1 MTSPASTQPAAVWKA
16 LAREVAAPGRTRM
29 RVWSPETDKFSHT
42 APLRASLPTR
52 PAAVH
57 LYTNRRTQL
66 LPMDFDTKR
75 GSQAAVDA
83 DVAQA
88 INWITQCGGVTVTDR
103 STSGGRHLLVPL
115 AIGTSASVDEITLLM
130 RLLAARL
137 PTLDITPNLNPTQG
151 CITPPGSP
159 CKQGGYR
166 ILDGPLDAARDAFA
180 TRSTPDL
187 LPRLYVLLGALS
199 PTPTTPPGTSLTE
212 TPTAA
217 TIGDSDD
224 LRLAPA
230 HVRHDPL
237 PPAVHDFATRGIHN
251 TTDRTWPTPSEA
263 RMSVITHAV
272 WRGHTITSI
281 TALIAPGRPWHDGL
295 GAAYQR
301 YHHHA
306 PAALTRDFTK
316 AITWLTANLEKD
328 RPPQHKN
335 KYPQGGTTGGHGSEQ
350 LRNWLA
356 NGCAWADRE
365 FRGQRYRW
373 TVQAVLQTLAVHAA
387 RAGQV
392 INGTPVVGVG
402 GRALSLASGLLS
414 PDTIWRVLRDLRDRP
429 GSPVTQV
436 RSAIGVDADWY
447 ALTSQNKIETD
458 PIRLQRARIEDVH
471 PAWHVLGHQHRRV
484 YELIAYHAV
493 TNRADLYSAARLS
506 KSTVNAT
513 IVELTVAGLI
523 KTTGRGTVAPGPTSL
538 DDIATAH
545 HLDDITQS
553 RIAEYRAE
561 RQQWRTW
568 LEARDTLMGRTTPG
582 ASNTA
587 PVPSWAPRYDEPIE
601 QAYLESV
608 LSTGPPPEREDNST
622 SPHTDAIALIGD
634 ILGGRI
640 LNV

>member
-57 LYTNRRTQL
+57 LYTNGRTQL

-75 GSQAAVDA
+75 GGQAAVDA

-88 INWITQCGGVTVTDR
+88 INWVTQCGGVTVTDR

-115 AIGTSASVDEITLLM
+115 AIGTSASVEEITLLM

-166 ILDGPLDAARDAFA
+166 ILDGPLEAAREAFA
-180 TRSTPDL
+180 TRSAPDL

-199 PTPTTPPGTSLTE
+199 PTPNTAH
-212 TPTAA
+212 TPTTTTGPTAY
-217 TIGDSDD
+217 TVGEGED

-230 HVRHDPL
+230 HIRHDPL
-237 PPAVHDFATRGIHN
+237 PPSVHDFATRGIHN
-251 TTDRTWPTPSEA
+251 AADRAWPTPSEA

-272 WRGHTITSI
+272 WRGHTIASI
-281 TALIAPGRPWHDGL
+281 TALTAPGRPWHNGL
-295 GAAYQR
+295 GASYQR

-306 PAALTRDFTK
+306 HAALTRDFTK
-316 AITWLTANLEKD
+316 AITWLAANLAKD
-328 RPPQHKN
+328 RPPQHKD
-335 KYPQGGTTGGHGSEQ
+335 KYTQGGTVGGHGSEQ

-356 NGCAWADRE
+356 NGCAWADTE
-365 FRGQRYRW
+365 FQGQRYRW
-373 TVQAVLQTLAVHAA
+373 TVHAVLQTLAVHAD
-387 RAGQV
+387 RAGQM

-402 GRALSLASGLLS
+402 GRALSLACGLLS

-429 GSPVTQV
+429 GSPITQV
-436 RSAIGVDADWY
+436 RSAIGLDADWY

-458 PIRLQRARIEDVH
+458 PTRLQRARVEDVH
-471 PAWHVLGHQHRRV
+471 PAWGVLGHQHRRV
-484 YELIAYHAV
+484 YELIAYHGL
-493 TNRADLYSAARLS
+493 TNRADLYAAARIS

-513 IVELTVAGLI
+513 IIELTVAGLI
-523 KTTGRGTVAPGPTSL
+523 KTTGRGTVATGSTSL
-538 DDIATAH
+538 NDIATAH
-545 HLDDITQS
+545 HLDDITQT

-561 RQQWRTW
+561 RTQWRNW
-568 LEARDTLMGRTTPG
+568 LEARETRIGRSTPSASSIAPCTTATPG
-582 ASNTA
+582 S
-587 PVPSWAPRYDEPIE
+587 DDPIE

-608 LSTGPPPEREDNST
+608 LSTGPPADIEHNT
-622 SPHTDAIALIGD
+622 SRQHTDAIALIGD
-634 ILGGRI
+634 MLGGRI